1 MLKSMPKGVN
11 TFDYHVGKQFFVN
24 MENTEVRDAD
34 LEVAHTVN
42 YNGVF
47 YDLDFKVNG
56 SVTLLCDRCL
66 DDLVVPIE
74 ASYHIAV
81 KYGES
86 YDDSSDEMLVIPE
99 SDNSLNV
106 AYMLFDTV
114 MLAIPIKHVH
124 PLGKC
129 NRAMSALLK
138 KHRSRQEDDEDA
150 ELEEELIGEM
160 EQMDNSEP
168 ATDPRWDE
176 LKKLN
181 DNNKLK

>member
-1 MLKSMPKGVN
+1 MLKSMPKGVQ
-11 TFDYHVGKQFFVN
+11 TFEYHLGEQFFIN
-24 MENTEVRDAD
+24 MENTDVRNAD
-34 LEVAHTVN
+34 ISVFLTVSHN
-42 YNGVF
+42 NDF
-47 YDLDFKVNG
+47 YDLDFKVTG
-56 SVTLLCDRCL
+56 TVTLLCDRCL
-66 DDLVVPIE
+66 DDLIVSIE
-74 ASYHIAV
+74 TSYHTVV

-99 SDNSLNV
+99 TDNYLNV

-138 KHRSRQEDDEDA
+138 KHRSNVSDEDA
-150 ELEEELIGEM
+150 ELEDELIDEM
-160 EQMDNSEP
+160 DSMDTCQP
-168 ATDPRWDE
+168 TDPRWDE

-181 DNNKLK
+181 DNNN

>member
-1 MLKSMPKGVN
+1 MLKSMPKGVHS
-11 TFDYHVGKQFFVN
+11 FEYQLGKQFFTN
-24 MENTEVRDAD
+24 MEDTEVRDAD
-34 LEVAHTVN
+34 LHVGLTVDN
-42 YNGVF
+42 NGTFYN
-47 YDLDFKVNG
+47 LNFKVDG
-56 SVTLLCDRCL
+56 TVTLMCDRCL
-66 DDLVVPIE
+66 DDLIIPIDTD
-74 ASYHIAV
+74 YHTVV

-99 SDNSLNV
+99 KDNYLNV

-138 KHRSRQEDDEDA
+138 KHRSQPTDEDTA
-150 ELEEELIGEM
+150 LEEELIDSID
-160 EQMDNSEP
+160 QVAPDDEP
-168 ATDPRWDE
+168 ATDPRWDQ

-181 DNNKLK
+181 NNNN